1 MAERGDKLDPG
12 LISFIKAH
20 IDSVEQLE
28 VLLLMRNDPTK
39 EWSAGDVSRELR
51 SSTASAQHR
60 LDKLCA
66 LRLIVKVDPASL
78 SYRYEPSSPELGD
91 RVTALSEAYLVR
103 RVTVIDL
110 IFSNPVEK
118 IKTLADAF
126 KLRGDK

>member
-1 MAERGDKLDPG
+1 MTGQSDKLDSG

-28 VLLLMRNDPTK
+28 VLLLMRNDPAK
-39 EWSAGDVSRELR
+39 AWSAQDVSRQLR
-51 SSTASAQHR
+51 SSAASASHR
-60 LDKLCA
+60 LEKLCA
-66 LRLIVKVDPASL
+66 LRLIIKVDQSD
-78 SYRYEPSSPELGD
+78 SYRYEPSSPELRD
-91 RVTALSEAYLVR
+91 KVTALSEAYLVR